1 MKLNRC
7 CAFNAHNLFDFC
19 STGVANE
26 LVANVTKNLKAF
38 YVNDKELKPF
48 QLLRNPGLPFQ
59 PGLKA
64 TTPLLL
70 PVPLQKSEAQQRC
83 KHPPQPP
90 GPRHEFFHK

>member
-1 MKLNRC
+1 MHAPMKLNRC

-48 QLLRNPGLPFQ
+48 QLLLFWEQLSMSSR
-59 PGLKA
+59 
-64 TTPLLL
+64 
-70 PVPLQKSEAQQRC
+70 
-83 KHPPQPP
+83 
-90 GPRHEFFHK
+90 